1 MIDLQDSVSGGN
13 TSYLVY
19 GPSLKLLSKITIP
32 ISWSEFFK
40 KYCTQEKRAIFT
52 LMVFQTMLTSVLVKA
67 FFVQHM
73 LAVPYDLDGPPP
85 LSCGFLQQLKKN

>member
-1 MIDLQDSVSGGN
+1 MSGGN
-13 TSYLVY
+13 PSYLVY
-19 GPSLKLLSKITIP
+19 GPSLKLLSKMTTP

-40 KYCTQEKRAIFT
+40 KYCAREKRATFA
-52 LMVFQTMLTSVLVKA
+52 LKVFQTMLTSVLVKA

-85 LSCGFLQQLKKN
+85 LPCGFLQQLKKK